1 MLRIFFV
8 DNNLPHF
15 QAAVS
20 NKRLSKFLSEEELQ
34 PGVIGVADPKVVKL
48 EEASLNWQGAKFDPT
63 LKDVC

>member
-1 MLRIFFV
+1 M
-8 DNNLPHF
+8 
-15 QAAVS
+15 S

-34 PGVIGVADPKVVKL
+34 PGVIGAADPKVVKL